1 MTGSSSGRLARLP
14 VQIAPRLGEETDS
27 FIRRLARAN
36 HLKPSYLHGYL
47 CGPPFWFGKPLLDRL
62 ADAAGR
68 SPEVLERALADASSP
83 RRRAKPNPRYPGKEL
98 FPGRGE
104 LTYLISDD
112 ARDGTMT
119 VRALAERYEVPQRT
133 IRLVLDTAR
142 PTDRDVKFRK
152 NPVMVPVIR
161 LVDDMLTRGVRG
173 RAIWA
178 ELMDEHDYSVS
189 YSSLLYYVHRG
200 RHMKPYPQQ

>member
-1 MTGSSSGRLARLP
+1 MTGSLPGRLARLP

-47 CGPPFWFGKPLLDRL
+47 CGPPFWSGKPLLDRL

-83 RRRAKPNPRYPGKEL
+83 RGRAKPNPRYPGKEL

-119 VRALAERYEVPQRT
+119 VRALADRYEVPQRT

-142 PTDRDVKFRK
+142 PADREVKLRK
-152 NPVMVPVIR
+152 DPVMVPVIR
-161 LVDDMLTRGVRG
+161 LVDDMLARGVRG

-200 RHMKPYPQQ
+200 RHMKRYPQP

>member
-1 MTGSSSGRLARLP
+1 MTERRLARLP
-14 VQIAPRLGEETDS
+14 VQVAPRLGEETDS

-47 CGPPFWFGKPLLDRL
+47 CGPPFWFGKPQLGRL
-62 ADAAGR
+62 ADATGR
-68 SPEVLERALADASSP
+68 SPHALERALSDASSP
-83 RRRAKPNPRYPGKEL
+83 RGRVKPSPRYPGKDP
-98 FPGRGE
+98 FPGRSE
-104 LTYLISDD
+104 LCFLISDD

-119 VRALAERYEVPQRT
+119 IRALAERYQVPRWT
-133 IRLVLDTAR
+133 VRLVLDTAR
-142 PTDRDVKFRK
+142 PVARDVKFRK
-152 NPVMVPVIR
+152 DPVMVPVIR
-161 LVDDMLTRGVRG
+161 LVDGMLARGVRG

-200 RHMKPYPQQ
+200 RHIKRGRQP

>member
-1 MTGSSSGRLARLP
+1 MTGALAGRLARLP
-14 VQIAPRLGEETDS
+14 VQVAPRLGEETDS

-68 SPEVLERALADASSP
+68 SPQALERALADASSP
-83 RRRAKPNPRYPGKEL
+83 RRRAKPNPRYPGKDL
-98 FPGRGE
+98 LQGRGE
-104 LTYLISDD
+104 LSYLISDD

-119 VRALAERYEVPQRT
+119 VRALAERYEIPQRVV
-133 IRLVLDTAR
+133 RLVLDSTQPA
-142 PTDRDVKFRK
+142 DRDVKFRK
-152 NPVMVPVIR
+152 DPVMVPVIR
-161 LVDDMLTRGVRG
+161 LVDEMLARGVRG

-200 RHMKPYPQQ
+200 RRLGRHQQ